1 MELRPGERIDDLQLD
16 GLHILQKKDGFRFG
30 MDAVLLADF
39 TRTRPRECIADLGT
53 GTGIL
58 SLLLSHQQP
67 DTQFEAIE
75 LQPDMADM
83 AGRSVELNG
92 LSDRIHVHA
101 MDLRQAPEAFG
112 YEKFHA
118 VVCNPPYGKQNG
130 TLKSQTE
137 TVSLA
142 RHEQDTSIGEIVK
155 SAGALLRTMGRLTMV
170 FPAQRFLELC
180 DELRRCRLE
189 PKRVRMVC
197 AKLEK
202 PPYLVLVESMKNA
215 RPGLHWMPPLV
226 VYDPQGRET
235 AEIERIYH
243 KG

>member
-1 MELRPGERIDDLQLD
+1 M
-16 GLHILQKKDGFRFG
+16 
-30 MDAVLLADF
+30 
-39 TRTRPRECIADLGT
+39 
-53 GTGIL
+53 
-58 SLLLSHQQP
+58 SHQQP

-142 RHEQDTSIGEIVK
+142 RHERDTSIGEIVK

-170 FPAQRFLELC
+170 FPAPRFLELC

-197 AKLEK
+197 AKLKK

>member
-1 MELRPGERIDDLQLD
+1 MELKPGERIDDLQLD
-16 GLHILQKKDGFRFG
+16 GLYILQKKDGFRFG

-39 TRTRPRECIADLGT
+39 TRTRPRERVADLGT
-53 GTGIL
+53 GTCIL
-58 SLLLSHQQP
+58 PLLLSHQQP

-92 LSDRIHVHA
+92 LSDRIHAHA
-101 MDLRQAPEAFG
+101 MDLRQAPETFG

-142 RHEQDTSIGEIVK
+142 RHERDTSIGEIVK
-155 SAGALLRTMGRLTMV
+155 SAGALLHTMGRLTMV

-180 DELRRCRLE
+180 DELRRCRGRDHPHL
-189 PKRVRMVC
+189 
-197 AKLEK
+197 
-202 PPYLVLVESMKNA
+202 SD
-215 RPGLHWMPPLV
+215 GL
-226 VYDPQGRET
+226 
-235 AEIERIYH
+235 
-243 KG
+243 

>member
-1 MELRPGERIDDLQLD
+1 MEHWERLCPGGLRFVYDDALFRPGTDTFLLSSLPRLKPGLRVMDL
-16 GLHILQKKDGFRFG
+16 GCGTG
-30 MDAVLLADF
+30 LLA
-39 TRTRPRECIADLGT
+39 
-53 GTGIL
+53 
-58 SLLLSHQQP
+58 LLLLQRQP
-67 DTQFEAIE
+67 ELTVSGLDIQPEAICLANE
-75 LQPDMADM
+75 AAAENRLTE
-83 AGRSVELNG
+83 R
-92 LSDRIHVHA
+92 LSFFHG
-101 MDLRQAPEAFG
+101 DLRGVRELFPAGGFDL
-112 YEKFHA
+112 

>member
-1 MELRPGERIDDLQLD
+1 
-16 GLHILQKKDGFRFG
+16 
-30 MDAVLLADF
+30 
-39 TRTRPRECIADLGT
+39 
-53 GTGIL
+53 
-58 SLLLSHQQP
+58 
-67 DTQFEAIE
+67 
-75 LQPDMADM
+75 MADM

-92 LSDRIHVHA
+92 LSDRIRVHA
-101 MDLRQAPEAFG
+101 MDLRQAPETFG

-235 AEIERIYH
+235 PEIERIYH

>member
-1 MELRPGERIDDLQLD
+1 M
-16 GLHILQKKDGFRFG
+16 
-30 MDAVLLADF
+30 
-39 TRTRPRECIADLGT
+39 
-53 GTGIL
+53 
-58 SLLLSHQQP
+58 
-67 DTQFEAIE
+67 
-75 LQPDMADM
+75 
-83 AGRSVELNG
+83 
-92 LSDRIHVHA
+92 
-101 MDLRQAPEAFG
+101 
-112 YEKFHA
+112 
-118 VVCNPPYGKQNG
+118 VCNPPYGKQNG